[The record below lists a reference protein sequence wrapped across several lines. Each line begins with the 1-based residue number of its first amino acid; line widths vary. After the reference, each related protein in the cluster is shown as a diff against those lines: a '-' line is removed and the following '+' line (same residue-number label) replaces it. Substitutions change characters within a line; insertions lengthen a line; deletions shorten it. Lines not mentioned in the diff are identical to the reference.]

1 MVIINNIKEM
11 QEQQQTGIVYKI
23 FNTDSEHDKFYIGST
38 FKTIEQRLRE
48 H

>member
-1 MVIINNIKEM
+1 M
-11 QEQQQTGIVYKI
+11 EQQQKTGIVYKI
-23 FNTDSEHDKFYIGST
+23 YNLNSEQDKFYIGST